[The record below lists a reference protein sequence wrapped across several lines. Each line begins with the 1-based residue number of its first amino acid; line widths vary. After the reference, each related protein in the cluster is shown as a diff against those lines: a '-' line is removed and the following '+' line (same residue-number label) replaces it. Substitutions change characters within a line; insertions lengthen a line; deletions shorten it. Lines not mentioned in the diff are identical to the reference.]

1 MKKRPKQLSNWSLKN
16 RLVIGVLLLSAI
28 GITIADFAAQSAL
41 KSYLIGQADDQLT
54 AVAGGA
60 FLRLDRA
67 GIEADDDDED
77 DITAVAN
84 SSTTKPL
91 NRVPSAISVTLLT
104 PNGIIIGNLGGELS
118 NNHISDAV
126 IGLSAEQVRLA
137 NGVPFTIEN
146 KHAHFRVLAR
156 LLPSGAGSAVAAIS
170 LEEIEKTL
178 NRLRLLFFFI
188 GFVVL
193 LLIGILS
200 LAVVRLSLKPL
211 TAVET
216 TANAIARGD
225 LSARLPE
232 ANPKTEVGRLTESL
246 NSMLSKI
253 EDAFAARKVSED
265 KLRRFVADAS
275 HELRT
280 PLTAIR
286 GFAELHRQGAMQG
299 AEKSAE
305 VIRRIEEES
314 KRMGSLVEDLLL
326 LARLDQ
332 ARPIVQKPVEINQ
345 VVDDVIATS
354 NVIFPNQLFTALS
367 PAAEVF
373 ILGDPEK
380 IHQAISNLV
389 INACTYSPDGSKI
402 EIATKELENQVL
414 ISVKDNGPGL
424 GADQKE
430 RIFERFYRAD
440 TSRARPTQD
449 GRQEGRQ
456 GSGLG
461 LSIVDAI
468 MSAHGGGVSV
478 KSEPGKGSEFTLA
491 FPIENL

>member
-1 MKKRPKQLSNWSLKN
+1 MRKLSNPLSNWSLKN
-16 RLVIGVLLLSAI
+16 RLVIGVLLLSAV
-28 GITIADFAAQSAL
+28 GIFIADIAAQTAL
-41 KSYLIGQADDQLT
+41 KSYLVGKADDQLT
-54 AVAGGA
+54 AVAGGSL
-60 FLRLDRA
+60 LRLDRA
-67 GIEADDDDED
+67 GIEPNDNDDDNPE
-77 DITAVAN
+77 VAN
-84 SSTTKPL
+84 SPKAKPL
-91 NRVPSAISVTLLT
+91 NRVPSTISITLLT
-104 PNGIIIGNLGGELS
+104 PDGIILGNLGGELS
-118 NNHISDAV
+118 TNQISEAV
-126 IGLSAEQVRLA
+126 AGLSIQQVKAAE
-137 NGVPFTIEN
+137 GVPFTIEKN
-146 KHAHFRVLAR
+146 HAHFRVLAR

-188 GFVVL
+188 GFIVL
-193 LLIGILS
+193 LLIGLLS

-211 TAVET
+211 TTVES
-216 TANAIARGD
+216 TADAIARGD

-253 EDAFAARKVSED
+253 EDAFAASKLSED

-286 GFAELHRQGAMQG
+286 GFAELHRQGAMEG

-314 KRMGSLVEDLLL
+314 KRMGSLVEDLLS

-332 ARPIVQKPVEINQ
+332 AKPIVQNPVEVNK
-345 VVDDVIATS
+345 VVNDVMAAS
-354 NVIFPNQLFTALS
+354 NAIFPHQIITALS
-367 PAAEVF
+367 PKSEVF
-373 ILGDPEK
+373 ILGDSEK
-380 IHQAISNLV
+380 IHQALSNLV
-389 INACTYSPDGSKI
+389 INSCTYSPDGSKI
-402 EIATKELENQVL
+402 EITTKELEDQIL

-424 GADQKE
+424 SVDQKE
-430 RIFERFYRAD
+430 RVFERFYRAD
-440 TSRARPTQD
+440 TSRARYGQQ
-449 GRQEGRQ
+449 GEQRQQ

-468 MSAHGGGVSV
+468 MQAHGGNISV
-478 KSEPGKGSEFTLA
+478 KSELGKGSEFILT
-491 FPIENL
+491 FPIVIA

>member
-1 MKKRPKQLSNWSLKN
+1 MKKPSSPIANWSLRN
-16 RLVIGVLLLSAI
+16 RLVIGVLVLSAI
-28 GITIADFAAQSAL
+28 GITTVDFAAQTAL
-41 KSYLIGQADDQLT
+41 KSYLIGQADDQLI
-54 AVAGGA
+54 AVAGGS

-67 GIEADDDDED
+67 GIEPDDDDD
-77 DITAVAN
+77 DNTRVAD
-84 SSTTKPL
+84 SSSAKPL

-104 PNGIIIGNLGGELS
+104 QDGIILGNLGGELS
-118 NNHISDAV
+118 NNHITEAIS
-126 IGLSAEQVRLA
+126 GLTAQDVELA
-137 NGVPFTIEN
+137 KGIPFTIEN
-146 KHAHFRVLAR
+146 KNEHFRVLAR
-156 LLPSGAGSAVAAIS
+156 LLPSGAGSAIAAIS

-178 NRLRLLFFFI
+178 NRLRVLFFLI
-188 GFVVL
+188 GFIVL
-193 LLIGILS
+193 LLIGLLS
-200 LAVVRLSLKPL
+200 LAVVRISLKPL
-211 TAVET
+211 TSVET
-216 TANAIARGD
+216 TANAIARGE

-253 EDAFAARKVSED
+253 EDAFAARKASED

-354 NVIFPNQLFTALS
+354 NVIFPKQLLTALS

-380 IHQAISNLV
+380 IHQAILNLV
-389 INACTYSPDGSKI
+389 INACTYSPNGSKI
-402 EIATKELENQVL
+402 EITTQELENQVL

-424 GADQKE
+424 NADQKE

-440 TSRARPTQD
+440 TSRARHTED
-449 GRQEGRQ
+449 GRQ

-468 MSAHGGGVSV
+468 MNAHGGSVSV
-478 KSEPGKGSEFTLA
+478 RSELNEGSDFRLN
-491 FPIENL
+491 FPINTH

>member
-1 MKKRPKQLSNWSLKN
+1 MKKPSSPIANWSLRN
-16 RLVIGVLLLSAI
+16 RLVIGVLVLSAV
-28 GITIADFAAQSAL
+28 GITTVDFAAQTAL
-41 KSYLIGQADDQLT
+41 KSYLIGQADDQLI
-54 AVAGGA
+54 AVAGGS

-67 GIEADDDDED
+67 GIEPDDNDDDN
-77 DITAVAN
+77 TRVAG
-84 SSTTKPL
+84 SSTAKPL

-104 PNGIIIGNLGGELS
+104 PNGFIVGNLGGELS
-118 NNHISDAV
+118 NNHITEAIS
-126 IGLSAEQVRLA
+126 GLTAEDVKLA
-137 NGVPFTIEN
+137 QGIPFTIEN
-146 KHAHFRVLAR
+146 KNEHFRVLAR
-156 LLPSGAGSAVAAIS
+156 LLPSGTGSAIAAIS

-178 NRLRLLFFFI
+178 NRLRVLFFLI

-193 LLIGILS
+193 LLIGLLS

-232 ANPKTEVGRLTESL
+232 ANPKTEVGRLIESL

-253 EDAFAARKVSED
+253 EDAFAARKLSED

-286 GFAELHRQGAMQG
+286 GFAELHRQGAMEG

-305 VIRRIEEES
+305 VIRRIEDES
-314 KRMGSLVEDLLL
+314 KRMGSLVEDLLS

-332 ARPIVQKPVEINQ
+332 AQPIVQVPVEINK
-345 VVDDVIATS
+345 VVNDVIAAS
-354 NVIFPNQLFTALS
+354 NAIFPHQSITAIS
-367 PAAEVF
+367 PTVEVF
-373 ILGDPEK
+373 VLGNPEK
-380 IHQAISNLV
+380 IHQALSNLV

-402 EIATKELENQVL
+402 EITTQELENQIL
-414 ISVKDNGPGL
+414 ISVKDDGPGL
-424 GADQKE
+424 NVDQQE
-430 RIFERFYRAD
+430 RVFERFYRAD
-440 TSRARPTQD
+440 TSRVRH
-449 GRQEGRQ
+449 GQEGEQRQQ

-468 MSAHGGGVSV
+468 MQAHGGRVSV
-478 KSEPGKGSEFTLA
+478 KSELGKGSEFILA
-491 FPIENL
+491 FPIENF

>member
-1 MKKRPKQLSNWSLKN
+1 
-16 RLVIGVLLLSAI
+16 
-28 GITIADFAAQSAL
+28 
-41 KSYLIGQADDQLT
+41 
-54 AVAGGA
+54 
-60 FLRLDRA
+60 
-67 GIEADDDDED
+67 
-77 DITAVAN
+77 
-84 SSTTKPL
+84 
-91 NRVPSAISVTLLT
+91 LLT

-118 NNHISDAV
+118 HNHISDAI
-126 IGLSAEQVRLA
+126 IGLSAEQVKFA
-137 NGVPFTIEN
+137 NGIPFTIEN
-146 KHAHFRVLAR
+146 KNAHFRVLAR

-178 NRLRLLFFFI
+178 NRLRLLFLFI

-193 LLIGILS
+193 ILIGLLS
-200 LAVVRLSLKPL
+200 LAVVRFSLKPL

-253 EDAFAARKVSED
+253 EGAFAARKLSED

-286 GFAELHRQGAMQG
+286 GFAELHRQGAMEG

-305 VIRRIEEES
+305 VIRRIEDES
-314 KRMGSLVEDLLL
+314 KRMGSLVEDLLS

-332 ARPIVQKPVEINQ
+332 AQPIVQIPVEINQ

-354 NVIFPNQLFTALS
+354 NVIFPNQVITALS
-367 PAAEVF
+367 PTSEVF

-380 IHQAISNLV
+380 IHQALSNLV

-402 EIATKELENQVL
+402 EITTQELENQIL
-414 ISVKDNGPGL
+414 ISVKDDGPGL
-424 GADQKE
+424 SVDQKE
-430 RIFERFYRAD
+430 RVFERFYRAD
-440 TSRARPTQD
+440 TSRVRHGQQD
-449 GRQEGRQ
+449 EQRQQ

-468 MSAHGGGVSV
+468 MNAHGGSVSV

>member
-1 MKKRPKQLSNWSLKN
+1 MKKYSSPISNWSLKN
-16 RLVIGVLLLSAI
+16 RLVIGVLILSAV
-28 GITIADFAAQSAL
+28 GIAIADFAAQTAL

-54 AVAGGA
+54 AVAGGS

-67 GIEADDDDED
+67 GIEPEDNDDDNPEVASPS
-77 DITAVAN
+77 TAR
-84 SSTTKPL
+84 PL
-91 NRVPSAISVTLLT
+91 NRVPSAISITLLT
-104 PNGIIIGNLGGELS
+104 PEGIILGNLGGELS
-118 NNHISDAV
+118 NSRISEAV
-126 IGLSAEQVRLA
+126 AGLSAKQVKLA
-137 NGVPFTIEN
+137 EGAPFTIDR

-178 NRLRLLFFFI
+178 HRLRLLFFFI

-193 LLIGILS
+193 LLIGVLS

-216 TANAIARGD
+216 TADAIARGD

-253 EDAFAARKVSED
+253 EDAFAARKLSED

-286 GFAELHRQGAMQG
+286 GFAELHRQGAMEG

-305 VIRRIEEES
+305 VIRRIEDES
-314 KRMGSLVEDLLL
+314 KRMGSLVEDLLS

-332 ARPIVQKPVEINQ
+332 AKPIVQSPVDVNQ
-345 VVDDVIATS
+345 IVNDVIAAS
-354 NVIFPNQLFTALS
+354 SAIFPHQIITALS
-367 PAAEVF
+367 PTSEVF
-373 ILGDPEK
+373 ILGNSEK
-380 IHQAISNLV
+380 IHQAVSNLV
-389 INACTYSPDGSKI
+389 INACTYSDDGSKI
-402 EIATKELENQVL
+402 EITTQELENQIL

-424 GADQKE
+424 SADQRE
-430 RIFERFYRAD
+430 RVFERFYRAD
-440 TSRARPTQD
+440 TSRVRHGQ
-449 GRQEGRQ
+449 Q

-468 MSAHGGGVSV
+468 MQAHGGSVSV
-478 KSEPGKGSEFTLA
+478 KSELGKGSEFILA
-491 FPIENL
+491 FPIETL

>member
-1 MKKRPKQLSNWSLKN
+1 MKKFSSPISNWSLKN
-16 RLVIGVLLLSAI
+16 RLVIGVLLLSAV
-28 GITIADFAAQSAL
+28 GITIADLAAQTAL

-54 AVAGGA
+54 AVAGGS

-67 GIEADDDDED
+67 GIE
-77 DITAVAN
+77 
-84 SSTTKPL
+84 SSPNNNDNTQTSESQSTKPL

-104 PNGIIIGNLGGELS
+104 ADGIILGNLGGELS
-118 NNHISDAV
+118 SSHITEAV
-126 IGLSAEQVRLA
+126 TGLTAEDVKLA
-137 NGVPFTIEN
+137 EGFPFTIEN
-146 KHAHFRVLAR
+146 KNAHFRVLAR
-156 LLPSGAGSAVAAIS
+156 LLPSGAGSAVVAIS

-178 NRLRLLFFFI
+178 NRLRVLFFLI

-200 LAVVRLSLKPL
+200 RAVVRLSLKPL
-211 TAVET
+211 TVVET
-216 TANAIARGD
+216 TANAIARGE

-253 EDAFAARKVSED
+253 EDAFAARKLSED

-286 GFAELHRQGAMQG
+286 GFAELHRQGAMEG
-299 AEKSAE
+299 SEKTAE
-305 VIRRIEEES
+305 VIRRIEDES

-332 ARPIVQKPVEINQ
+332 ARPIVLKPVEVNQ
-345 VVDDVIATS
+345 VVNEVIAAS
-354 NVIFPNQLFTALS
+354 DVIFPNQKITAFFPS
-367 PAAEVF
+367 IEIF
-373 ILGDPEK
+373 ILGDNEK
-380 IHQAISNLV
+380 VYQAVSNLV
-389 INACTYSPDGSKI
+389 INACTHSPDGSSI
-402 EIATKELENQVL
+402 SITTQELENQILV
-414 ISVKDNGPGL
+414 SVKDDGPGL
-424 GADQKE
+424 NIDQKE
-430 RIFERFYRAD
+430 RVFERFYRAD
-440 TSRARPTQD
+440 TSRARHEHH
-449 GRQEGRQ
+449 GKE

-468 MSAHGGGVSV
+468 MHAHGGSVSV
-478 KSEPGKGSEFTLA
+478 KSEIGKGSEFILT

>member
-1 MKKRPKQLSNWSLKN
+1 MKKLSSPISNWSLRN
-16 RLVIGVLLLSAI
+16 RLVIGVLVLSAI
-28 GITIADFAAQSAL
+28 GITIADLAAQTAL
-41 KSYLIGQADDQLT
+41 KSYLIAQADDQLT
-54 AVAGGA
+54 AVAGGS

-67 GIEADDDDED
+67 GIDDDDD
-77 DITAVAN
+77 NDNTLVSG
-84 SSTTKPL
+84 SSTARPL

-104 PNGIIIGNLGGELS
+104 PDGVILGNLGGELS
-118 NNHISDAV
+118 NNHITEAV
-126 IGLSAEQVRLA
+126 TGLSAEEVKLA
-137 NGVPFTIEN
+137 NGIPFTIEN
-146 KHAHFRVLAR
+146 KKAHFRVLAR

-178 NRLRLLFFFI
+178 NRLRALFFFI

-193 LLIGILS
+193 LLIGLLS

-211 TAVET
+211 TSVET
-216 TANAIARGD
+216 TANAIARGE

-253 EDAFAARKVSED
+253 EDAFAARKASED

-286 GFAELHRQGAMQG
+286 GFAELHRQGAMEG
-299 AEKSAE
+299 SEKTAE
-305 VIRRIEEES
+305 VIRRIEDES

-332 ARPIVQKPVEINQ
+332 AKPIVLKPVEVNK
-345 VVDDVIATS
+345 VVDDVIAAS
-354 NVIFPNQLFTALS
+354 KAIFPNQKITALFS
-367 PAAEVF
+367 SAEVF
-373 ILGDPEK
+373 ILGDSEE

-402 EIATKELENQVL
+402 EITTQELENQILV
-414 ISVKDNGPGL
+414 SVKDDGPGL
-424 GADQKE
+424 NIDQKE
-430 RIFERFYRAD
+430 RVFERFYRAD
-440 TSRARPTQD
+440 TSRARHGQH
-449 GRQEGRQ
+449 RKQ

-468 MSAHGGGVSV
+468 MQAHGGTVSV
-478 KSEPGKGSEFTLA
+478 KSELGKGSEFTLA
-491 FPIENL
+491 FPIEFFN

>member
-1 MKKRPKQLSNWSLKN
+1 MRKPSSPIANWSLRN
-16 RLVIGVLLLSAI
+16 RLVIGVLVLSAI
-28 GITIADFAAQSAL
+28 GITTVDFAAQTAL
-41 KSYLIGQADDQLT
+41 KSYLIGQADDQLI
-54 AVAGGA
+54 AVAGGS

-67 GIEADDDDED
+67 GIEPDDDDN
-77 DITAVAN
+77 TRVAS
-84 SSTTKPL
+84 SSTAKPL

-126 IGLSAEQVRLA
+126 IGLSAEQVKLA
-137 NGVPFTIEN
+137 NGIPFTIEN
-146 KHAHFRVLAR
+146 KHAHFRILAR

-170 LEEIEKTL
+170 LEEIENTL

-188 GFVVL
+188 GFFVL

-211 TAVET
+211 TAVEA

-253 EDAFAARKVSED
+253 EDAFAARKLSED

-280 PLTAIR
+280 PLTVIR
-286 GFAELHRQGAMQG
+286 GFAELHRQGAMEG

-305 VIRRIEEES
+305 VIRRIEDES

-332 ARPIVQKPVEINQ
+332 ARPIVRKPVEINK
-345 VVDDVIATS
+345 VVGDVIATS
-354 NVIFPNQLFTALS
+354 NAIFPNQIITALF
-367 PAAEVF
+367 PASEVF
-373 ILGDPEK
+373 ILGDTEK
-380 IHQAISNLV
+380 IHQAVSNLV
-389 INACTYSPDGSKI
+389 INACTYSPDGGKI
-402 EIATKELENQVL
+402 KITTQELENQIL
-414 ISVKDNGPGL
+414 ISVKDEGPGL
-424 GADQKE
+424 NVDQKE

-440 TSRARPTQD
+440 TSRVRHGQQ
-449 GRQEGRQ
+449 GQQ

-468 MSAHGGGVSV
+468 MSAHGGSVSV
-478 KSEPGKGSEFTLA
+478 KSELGEGSEFVLA
-491 FPIENL
+491 FPVENL

>member
-1 MKKRPKQLSNWSLKN
+1 MKKLSMPISDWSLRN
-16 RLVIGVLLLSAI
+16 RLVIGVLLLSAV
-28 GITIADFAAQSAL
+28 GITIADLAAQSAL

-67 GIEADDDDED
+67 GIESDDYDG
-77 DITAVAN
+77 TALTN
-84 SSTTKPL
+84 SPSTRPL
-91 NRVPSAISVTLLT
+91 NRVPSTISVTLLT
-104 PNGIIIGNLGGELS
+104 RNGIIIGNLGGELS
-118 NNHISDAV
+118 SNHISDAV

-156 LLPSGAGSAVAAIS
+156 LLPSGAGSAVASIS

-211 TAVET
+211 TVVET

-354 NVIFPNQLFTALS
+354 NVIFPNQILTALS

-424 GADQKE
+424 SADQKE

-468 MSAHGGGVSV
+468 MSAHGGSVSV

>member
-1 MKKRPKQLSNWSLKN
+1 MKKYSSPISNWSLKN
-16 RLVIGVLLLSAI
+16 RLVIGVLLLSAV
-28 GITIADFAAQSAL
+28 GITIADFAAQTAL

-54 AVAGGA
+54 AVAGGS

-67 GIEADDDDED
+67 GIEPADNDADNREVASPS
-77 DITAVAN
+77 TAR
-84 SSTTKPL
+84 PL
-91 NRVPSAISVTLLT
+91 NRVPSAISITLLT
-104 PNGIIIGNLGGELS
+104 PDGIILGNLGGELS
-118 NNHISDAV
+118 NNRISEAV
-126 IGLSAEQVRLA
+126 AGLSAKQVKLA
-137 NGVPFTIEN
+137 EGAPFTIDR
-146 KHAHFRVLAR
+146 KQAHFRVLAR

-178 NRLRLLFFFI
+178 HRLRLLFFFI

-193 LLIGILS
+193 LLIGLLS

-216 TANAIARGD
+216 TADAIARGD

-232 ANPKTEVGRLTESL
+232 ANPKTEVGRLTDSL

-253 EDAFAARKVSED
+253 EDAFAARKATED

-286 GFAELHRQGAMQG
+286 GFAELHRQGAMEG

-305 VIRRIEEES
+305 VIRRIEDES
-314 KRMGSLVEDLLL
+314 KRMGSLVEDLLS

-332 ARPIVQKPVEINQ
+332 AKPIVQSPVDVNQ
-345 VVDDVIATS
+345 VVNDVIAAS
-354 NVIFPNQLFTALS
+354 SAIFPHQIITALS
-367 PAAEVF
+367 PTSEVF
-373 ILGDPEK
+373 ILGDSEK

-389 INACTYSPDGSKI
+389 INACTYSADGSKI
-402 EIATKELENQVL
+402 EITTQELENQIL
-414 ISVKDNGPGL
+414 ISVKDDGPGL
-424 GADQKE
+424 SDDQRE
-430 RIFERFYRAD
+430 RVFERFYRAD
-440 TSRARPTQD
+440 TSRVRHGQ
-449 GRQEGRQ
+449 Q

-468 MSAHGGGVSV
+468 MQAHGGSVSV
-478 KSEPGKGSEFTLA
+478 KSELGKGSEFILS
-491 FPIENL
+491 FPIENF

>member
-1 MKKRPKQLSNWSLKN
+1 MNKPSSPIANWSLRN
-16 RLVIGVLLLSAI
+16 RLVIGVLVLSAI
-28 GITIADFAAQSAL
+28 GITTVDFAAQTAL
-41 KSYLIGQADDQLT
+41 KSYLIGQADDQLI
-54 AVAGGA
+54 AVAGGS

-67 GIEADDDDED
+67 GIEPDDN
-77 DITAVAN
+77 TRVSS
-84 SSTTKPL
+84 SSTAKPL

-104 PNGIIIGNLGGELS
+104 PNGFIVGNLGGELS
-118 NNHISDAV
+118 NNHITEA
-126 IGLSAEQVRLA
+126 ITGLTAEDVKLA
-137 NGVPFTIEN
+137 QGIPFTIEN
-146 KHAHFRVLAR
+146 KNEHFRVLAR
-156 LLPSGAGSAVAAIS
+156 LLPSGAGSAIAAIS

-178 NRLRLLFFFI
+178 NRLRVLFFLI

-193 LLIGILS
+193 LLIGLLS
-200 LAVVRLSLKPL
+200 LAVVRISLKPL
-211 TAVET
+211 TSVET
-216 TANAIARGD
+216 TANAIARGE

-253 EDAFAARKVSED
+253 EDAFAARKTSED

-286 GFAELHRQGAMQG
+286 GFAELHRQGAMEG
-299 AEKSAE
+299 TEKTAE
-305 VIRRIEEES
+305 VIRRIEDES

-332 ARPIVQKPVEINQ
+332 ARPIVLEPV
-345 VVDDVIATS
+345 VVNDVMAATS
-354 NVIFPNQLFTALS
+354 AIFPNQKISALFPS
-367 PAAEVF
+367 AEVF
-373 ILGDPEK
+373 ILGDNDK

-389 INACTYSPDGSKI
+389 VNACTYSPDGSKI
-402 EIATKELENQVL
+402 EITTQELENQILV
-414 ISVKDNGPGL
+414 SVKDDGPGL
-424 GADQKE
+424 NIDQKE
-430 RIFERFYRAD
+430 RVFERFYRAD
-440 TSRARPTQD
+440 TSRARYGQD
-449 GRQEGRQ
+449 GKQ

-468 MSAHGGGVSV
+468 MHAHGGTVSV
-478 KSEPGKGSEFTLA
+478 KSEIGRGSEFTLA

>member
-1 MKKRPKQLSNWSLKN
+1 MKKFSSPIANWSLKN

-28 GITIADFAAQSAL
+28 GITLADFAAQTAL

-54 AVAGGA
+54 AVAGGS

-67 GIEADDDDED
+67 GIEPDDNADDNPPVAQSP
-77 DITAVAN
+77 TA
-84 SSTTKPL
+84 KPL

-104 PNGIIIGNLGGELS
+104 TDGIILGNLGGELS
-118 NNHISDAV
+118 NNHITEAV
-126 IGLSAEQVRLA
+126 AGLSAEDVKLA
-137 NGVPFTIEN
+137 EGIPFTIEN
-146 KHAHFRVLAR
+146 KNAHFRVLAR

-170 LEEIEKTL
+170 LEETEKTL
-178 NRLRLLFFFI
+178 NRLRILFFFI

-193 LLIGILS
+193 LLIGLLS

-216 TANAIARGD
+216 TANAIARGE

-286 GFAELHRQGAMQG
+286 GFAELHRQGAMEG
-299 AEKSAE
+299 TEKTAE
-305 VIRRIEEES
+305 VIRRIEDES

-332 ARPIVQKPVEINQ
+332 ARPIVLKPVEVNK
-345 VVDDVIATS
+345 VVNDVLAAS
-354 NVIFPNQLFTALS
+354 KAIFPKQNIEALFPS
-367 PAAEVF
+367 AEVF
-373 ILGDPEK
+373 ILGDNEK
-380 IHQAISNLV
+380 IHQAVSNLV
-389 INACTYSPDGSKI
+389 VNACTYSPDGSKI
-402 EIATKELENQVL
+402 EITTQELENQILVS
-414 ISVKDNGPGL
+414 IKDNGPGL
-424 GADQKE
+424 SIDQKE
-430 RIFERFYRAD
+430 RVFERFYRAD
-440 TSRARPTQD
+440 TSRSRHGQD
-449 GRQEGRQ
+449 GKQ

-468 MSAHGGGVSV
+468 MHAHGGTVSV
-478 KSEPGKGSEFTLA
+478 KSEIGKGSEFILT